1 MKENWDYTWQ
11 EVMMKK
17 NRIIYTLLAMLL
29 GMVIGSIVL
38 ILSGTNPI
46 EAYKVIFV
54 GAFGKPKYISWTV
67 VKAVPLILTGLSVA
81 FAFNTGLFN
90 IGAEGQ
96 YIVGSIGALLAGL
109 LLDLPPIIH
118 GIVAL
123 VCGLFCGFIWG
134 GLVGFFKAKFQV
146 NEVISSIMMNWIAF
160 YLSNYLLSFPLIRS
174 IESDN
179 SYPIKA
185 SASIRILG
193 AWKRSGAGKEFLKQ
207 NKFLRDILNPPVNWG
222 LIIAII
228 AAIIIWYI
236 LKKTTLGYELRA
248 VGFNRKAAEY
258 GGIDINKAIVKSMG
272 IAGALAGLAG
282 AITVLGVS
290 GNIGMMAA
298 QEGYGFDGMAVS
310 LIAGN
315 APLGTI
321 PAALLYAGLSYGGG
335 KLTTI
340 GTYSEVIN
348 IIVGIMI
355 LFIAMPKLLDTIK
368 FFFTKWSG
376 ENKNKKMNTN
386 SIKKNKTDKV
396 GGKK

>member
-1 MKENWDYTWQ
+1 MKR
-11 EVMMKK
+11 
-17 NRIIYTLLAMLL
+17 NRFVYTLLAMLL
-29 GMVIGSIVL
+29 GMIVGSIVL
-38 ILSGTNPI
+38 LISGTNPL

-54 GAFGKPKYISWTV
+54 GAFGKPKYISWTI
-67 VKAVPLILTGLSVA
+67 VKAIPLILTGLSVA

-109 LLDLPPIIH
+109 LLDLPPVVH

-123 VCGLFCGFIWG
+123 LCGLLCGFIWG
-134 GLVGFFKAKFQV
+134 ALVGFFKAKFQV

-160 YLSNYLLSFPLIRS
+160 YLSNYLLSFSAIRS

-179 SYPIKA
+179 SYSIKN

-193 AWKRSGAGKEFLKQ
+193 SWKTSAAGKEVLRN

-222 LIIAII
+222 LIIAIV
-228 AAIIIWYI
+228 AAIVIWYI

-248 VGFNRKAAEY
+248 VGFNTKAAEY
-258 GGIDINKAIVKSMG
+258 GGININKAIMKSMG
-272 IAGALAGLAG
+272 IAGALSGLAG

-290 GNIGMMAA
+290 GNIGIMAA

-315 APLGTI
+315 SPLGTI

-355 LFIAMPKLLDTIK
+355 LFIAMPKLLDMIK
-368 FFFTKWSG
+368 LFFTKWKSDS
-376 ENKNKKMNTN
+376 KNQKIEKGTPDPILNTEVKKDESM
-386 SIKKNKTDKV
+386 
-396 GGKK
+396 GGKDE